1 MTTLHIREIPTDGAP
16 PICAGRSISD
26 VTFAPHASI
35 STIAL
40 GTSAPACCQVAGV
53 TTGLQNWMKTATAL
67 PVAAMSV
74 KNCLIN
80 MAH

>member
-1 MTTLHIREIPTDGAP
+1 MERRLSVQA
-16 PICAGRSISD
+16 AQSQMM
-26 VTFAPHASI
+26 TFAPHASI

-53 TTGLQNWMKTATAL
+53 TTGLQNWMQTATVL
-67 PVAAMSV
+67 PVAAMSA
-74 KNCLIN
+74 KNRLIN